1 MRKLSECLPNL
12 DELRETF
19 FRPNKKS
26 YALSSIV
33 RNIIWHLVLC
43 ISFYAIVNWYKYSSS
58 GAVDYI
64 LKTFASSCPFFPIQ
78 QKHVIF
84 LARGT
89 KYCSLLCCEISD
101 SISSGQF
108 FYVWNIIQWKSHG
121 HCTSTPLHQFLRDW
135 NRVWAKVDPYKGLH
149 MTVEPAVLY
158 LFTASIVSRLKTGKI
173 CKNLHLT

>member
-1 MRKLSECLPNL
+1 MKWRSQDGYMRNLSECLPNR

-26 YALSSIV
+26 YSLSSIV
-33 RNIIWHLVLC
+33 RNINWHFVLC

-89 KYCSLLCCEISD
+89 KYCSRLCCEISD

-108 FYVWNIIQWKSHG
+108 FYVWNSRHVWPVS
-121 HCTSTPLHQFLRDW
+121 LHT
-135 NRVWAKVDPYKGLH
+135 RVTYSV
-149 MTVEPAVLY
+149 
-158 LFTASIVSRLKTGKI
+158 
-173 CKNLHLT
+173 